1 MLVRSPD
8 RPTNLSGAA
17 SGTASVSASE
27 RWHRLRQDPRALWA
41 GFGLIHV
48 VVFVLLIPMMLTGQ
62 FGGDLPVY
70 SGWATEAIAGG
81 VRPVFDHDW
90 VYPAGALL
98 PVLLPRLL
106 GPDLYEVVWMV
117 LITAANATAL
127 GALIRWGRRLRD
139 QTAAGWWVLIIGIL
153 APVDLLRLEGFTA
166 PAVVIALLFL
176 GTRPR
181 VAGLLLA
188 AATWIK
194 VWPAAVVVAV
204 VVASTKRW
212 AVVTMGLVVSVGVA
226 LVVTL
231 GGGGS
236 HLLSF
241 VNDQN
246 GRPLQVEAPLSTPW
260 LWLAVLRVP
269 GDRTF
274 HDHVFITQEVT
285 GPGDAWLV
293 ANATFIMLGV
303 MAAIVVV
310 LAVST
315 RRLSALPHSMGREVD
330 LVLLGA
336 LSLASAFIV
345 FNKVGSPQYML
356 WLAPIVAVGLV
367 LRPPDW
373 KVPAILM
380 LAIAVLTTLVFPTFY
395 FALMELNPVIT
406 AVLGLRNLLL
416 VVMLVWSIGK
426 LGSAAFVRQQVP
438 LGTRPLGTRVRST
451 SY

>member
-1 MLVRSPD
+1 VIP
-8 RPTNLSGAA
+8 SG
-17 SGTASVSASE
+17 
-27 RWHRLRQDPRALWA
+27 RWHRFRQDPRVLWGALA
-41 GFGLIHV
+41 LIHV
-48 VVFVLLIPMMLTGQ
+48 TVFVLLIPMMAAGQ

-70 SGWATEAIAGG
+70 SNWANEAIAGG

-98 PVLLPRLL
+98 PVLLPRIL

-117 LITAANATAL
+117 LITAANAVAL

-181 VAGLLLA
+181 AAGLLLA
-188 AATWIK
+188 VATWIK

-204 VVASTKRW
+204 VVASTKRA
-212 AVVTMGLVVSVGVA
+212 AVIVMGVVVSVAVS
-226 LVVTL
+226 LVVLL

-260 LWLAVLRVP
+260 LWMAVFRVP
-269 GDRTF
+269 GDRMF
-274 HDHVFITQEVT
+274 HDHALITQEVT
-285 GPGDAWLV
+285 GPGDSWLV
-293 ANATFIMLGV
+293 ANATYVMLAV
-303 MAAIVVV
+303 MAVIVVL
-310 LAVST
+310 LAIAT
-315 RRLSALPHSMGREVD
+315 RRLGALPHSMGREVD

-373 KVPAILM
+373 KVPALLM
-380 LAIAVLTTLVFPTFY
+380 LGVAVLTTVVFPTFY
-395 FALMELNPVIT
+395 FALMELNPAIT
-406 AVLGLRNLLL
+406 AVLGFRNLLVVVLLAWSVAKL
-416 VVMLVWSIGK
+416 V
-426 LGSAAFVRQQVP
+426 SAAFVRPQVP
-438 LGTRPLGTRVRST
+438 LGTRPLGTTVRST